1 MNLNDEEVFQMRI
14 CVHMEILI
22 IERSFEFR
30 PEEKENKKTMKE
42 LKTLKSILEKTKN
55 WGL

>member
-1 MNLNDEEVFQMRI
+1 MNLTDEEVFQMRI

-30 PEEKENKKTMKE
+30 PEEKENKKIMKE
-42 LKTLKSILEKTKN
+42 LKTLKSILDKTKS